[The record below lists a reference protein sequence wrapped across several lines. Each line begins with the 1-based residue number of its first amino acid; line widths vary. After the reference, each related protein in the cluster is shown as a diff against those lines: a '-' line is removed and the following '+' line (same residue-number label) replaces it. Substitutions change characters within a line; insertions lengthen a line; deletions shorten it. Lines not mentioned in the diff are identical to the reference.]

1 MIYLVIANLPRS
13 ERYKLE
19 NIIIVG
25 IIPGPN
31 EPKKHMNSF
40 LKPMV
45 DELLDLW
52 EGCYIQ
58 TSSAL
63 GIVPVRCALLC
74 VSCDLPATRKV
85 CGFTSHSSLHGC
97 SKCMKSFPCES
108 FGRKSDYSGYN
119 RHSWPVRTNFLH
131 KEHILKYND
140 ACTASDHRELE
151 RKYGVRYS
159 ELLRLPYFDIV
170 EKHVIDPMHNLL
182 LGTGKYLKKLWK
194 EREILTEENFETIQA
209 KVNDMQVPANIGRIP
224 HKISSNFS
232 GFTADQWKNWI
243 CIYSMVCLKN
253 ILPVEQYE
261 CWSHFQDACFLFLQP
276 SISQHDLNCVD

>member
-40 LKPMV
+40 LMPMV

-85 CGFTSHSSLHGC
+85 CGFTSHSSLRVC

-108 FGRKSDYSGYN
+108 FGKKSDYSGYN
-119 RHSWPVRTNFLH
+119 RHSWPVRTNSLH
-131 KEHILKYND
+131 KEHN
-140 ACTASDHRELE
+140 
-151 RKYGVRYS
+151 
-159 ELLRLPYFDIV
+159 YF
-170 EKHVIDPMHNLL
+170 K
-182 LGTGKYLKKLWK
+182 
-194 EREILTEENFETIQA
+194 IQ
-209 KVNDMQVPANIGRIP
+209 
-224 HKISSNFS
+224 
-232 GFTADQWKNWI
+232 
-243 CIYSMVCLKN
+243 
-253 ILPVEQYE
+253 
-261 CWSHFQDACFLFLQP
+261 
-276 SISQHDLNCVD
+276 

>member
-1 MIYLVIANLPRS
+1 MKKVKCGLSYKLRPRKVYVYKSIKSSLERFLSQPEFYEKCEAWRKRCVSSSLYTDIYDGIIRKKFQNICDQPFLELPNSLAFILNIDWFNPYKHVEYSVGVIYLVIANLPRS

-85 CGFTSHSSLHGC
+85 CGFTSHT
-97 SKCMKSFPCES
+97 
-108 FGRKSDYSGYN
+108 
-119 RHSWPVRTNFLH
+119 SWVFQ
-131 KEHILKYND
+131 
-140 ACTASDHRELE
+140 
-151 RKYGVRYS
+151 
-159 ELLRLPYFDIV
+159 
-170 EKHVIDPMHNLL
+170 MH
-182 LGTGKYLKKLWK
+182 
-194 EREILTEENFETIQA
+194 EI
-209 KVNDMQVPANIGRIP
+209 
-224 HKISSNFS
+224 FS
-232 GFTADQWKNWI
+232 
-243 CIYSMVCLKN
+243 M
-253 ILPVEQYE
+253 
-261 CWSHFQDACFLFLQP
+261 
-276 SISQHDLNCVD
+276 